1 MRQRSGLQHR
11 TVRSAVLALWSH
23 GRARRCACGSG
34 AVALQ
39 AVSAVDRLLV
49 GKEPTTRA
57 PATIENSPPPWHTAA
72 RSAAVQSETA
82 EPSSRASIPTKLLDD
97 PVQQLQLQ
105 RAAQVDKVREQLR
118 LMDEKLMVVCAWL
131 HVGIM
136 LHVVCMLV
144 SCCMLYHVV

>member
-1 MRQRSGLQHR
+1 MLVRQR
-11 TVRSAVLALWSH
+11 
-23 GRARRCACGSG
+23 

-57 PATIENSPPPWHTAA
+57 PATIENSPPPWHTAS
-72 RSAAVQSETA
+72 RSAAVQSDTA
-82 EPSSRASIPTKLLDD
+82 ERSSRAPVPTAPPDD

-118 LMDEKLMVVCAWL
+118 LMDEKLMVVCAC
-131 HVGIM
+131 
-136 LHVVCMLV
+136 LHVVSC
-144 SCCMLYHVV
+144 CCMLLVCLYHVACCIMLCDHSVKL

>member
-1 MRQRSGLQHR
+1 MLVRQR
-11 TVRSAVLALWSH
+11 
-23 GRARRCACGSG
+23 

-57 PATIENSPPPWHTAA
+57 PATIENSPPPWHSAA

-105 RAAQVDKVREQLR
+105 RAAQVEKVREQLR